1 MTTWE
6 WFGLFIFLIVLTLLF
21 FAAFGGS
28 NIDSQNIEEYM
39 DNLLNEGKKD
49 GSKK

>member
-1 MTTWE
+1 MSTAE
-6 WFGLFIFLIVLTLLF
+6 WFGLFIFLIVVSLLF

-39 DNLLNEGKKD
+39 DNLLNENQKD
-49 GSKK
+49 GTKK

>member
-1 MTTWE
+1 MTTRE
-6 WFGLFIFLIVLTLLF
+6 WIGLLFFLIVLTLLF

-39 DNLLNEGKKD
+39 DNLLNENQKD
-49 GSKK
+49 GTKK